1 MSLQVEN
8 KEFPAHRSVLSVFSK
23 NFLKMF
29 TIEIKEQYSQVIVIE
44 HVIAEALK
52 EILKAM
58 YDGEIRFTEVNIAEI
73 IHVASLMPVCC
84 VLHVADECIIYN
96 INRKECT
103 IHNIN
108 SENCSSYLDLA
119 NLYLFVVASA
129 IKPNSKLFVI
139 L

>member
-29 TIEIKEQYSQVIVIE
+29 TIEIKEKYSQVIVIE

-84 VLHVADECIIYN
+84 VLDVADECII
-96 INRKECT
+96 
-103 IHNIN
+103 HNIN
-108 SENCSSYLDLA
+108 IENCSSYLDLA
-119 NLYLFVVASA
+119 NLYLFVGASA